1 MSRPRPTAGPA
12 LTTAAA
18 LLGALFQLGPAAR
31 AGGYTGAI
39 AGTVRGP
46 GGAPLQ
52 GITVYA
58 YDSTGNGAGVNA
70 VSAANGSYT
79 IVDVPPGTYW
89 VHAQMTFGN
98 PAGYLGQ
105 TYAGISCTT
114 NCDGRAG
121 TEVAVADVTT
131 PGIDFDIKVGGTI
144 QGTVTAAG
152 TGIGLSVSVQA
163 FDLRKRYMGSTYSE
177 ASNGSYTITGL
188 PPGEY
193 YVQTYSAGS
202 RADQLHPGLPCGNNQ
217 CDTFAGTPLPT
228 GATGVNFVLAAG
240 SSIAGTIRRVDATGI
255 FEAQVEVWK
264 GTERFG
270 IDFYTEADGD
280 YVVAGLPVGTGY
292 RVFVKKT
299 GFVSEV
305 YPDAP
310 CPGGICGFA
319 TAGDPIDIATAGQA
333 IVGKDLELAPGYSIS
348 GALTPLNTL
357 TTVQLFNGAGLVAEK
372 QTGSSY
378 TFSDLPNSTYWV
390 RASMTK
396 RISELFDD
404 TPCAGA
410 CSVGIGD
417 PVTIAGANVE
427 GIDFALA
434 PANEIRGTV
443 RNVNG
448 DPISGLAVEVR
459 NSSGVLMST
468 GFTGPDGT
476 YASNTEGLP
485 VGSYGVRTR
494 QPAGPGRYLD
504 QIWNARPCDP
514 GCGPTSGDGVAVA
527 AGVDTTGIDFALH
540 PAGLDFYTLPPCR
553 LHDSRSGPPI
563 GANTLVPLRLEAGCG
578 IPGNAVSVSANVTVT
593 SATGAGH
600 LAIWPINLASA
611 PNTTVINFGPGQT
624 RANNAI
630 LALSLAGLQNIT
642 ARGTLAGD
650 APTYHLVIDVNGYFA
665 QTMPP

>member
-1 MSRPRPTAGPA
+1 MSRRCPTAGPA
-12 LTTAAA
+12 LATATGLIGA
-18 LLGALFQLGPAAR
+18 LLLLVPPAP
-31 AGGYTGAI
+31 AGGFTGAI

-46 GGAPLQ
+46 GGTPLQ
-52 GITVYA
+52 GVPVFA
-58 YDSTGNGAGVNA
+58 YDSTGTPAGINA
-70 VSAANGSYT
+70 VSAADGTYT
-79 IVDVPPGTYW
+79 IIDVPPGNFW
-89 VHAQMTFGN
+89 VRAQFAFGN
-98 PAGYLGQ
+98 PDGYLGQ

-121 TEVAVADVTT
+121 TEVAVGYVAT
-131 PGIDFDIKVGGTI
+131 PGIDFDIKVGGAI

-152 TGIGLSVSVQA
+152 TGTGLSVSVQA
-163 FDLRKRYMGSTYSE
+163 FDRRRRFMGSQYSS
-177 ASNGSYTITGL
+177 AVNGSYTITGL

-217 CDTFAGTPLPT
+217 CDTFEGTPVPT
-228 GATGVNFVLAAG
+228 GTTGVNFILAAG
-240 SSIAGTIRRVDATGI
+240 SSIAGTITRVDATGI

-270 IDFYTEADGD
+270 IDFSTEADGD
-280 YVVAGLPVGTGY
+280 YWVGGLPVGAGY

-299 GFVSEV
+299 GVVSEV
-305 YPDAP
+305 YPNAP
-310 CPGGICGFA
+310 CPGGRCDFA
-319 TAGDPIDIATAGQA
+319 TAGDPIDIVTAGQA
-333 IVGKDLELAPGYSIS
+333 IVDKDLELAPGYSIS
-348 GALTPLNTL
+348 GSLTPPSTSTTLQLLNSS
-357 TTVQLFNGAGLVAEK
+357 GLIAEK

-396 RISELFDD
+396 RLSELFDD

-410 CSVGIGD
+410 CSRALGD
-417 PVTIAGANVE
+417 SITINGADVV

-448 DPISGLAVEVR
+448 DPISGLTVEVR
-459 NSSGVLMST
+459 NVSGVLMSE
-468 GFTGPDGT
+468 GSTGPDGT
-476 YASNTEGLP
+476 YATNTEGLP

-494 QPAGPGRYLD
+494 QPAGLGKYLD

-540 PAGLDFYTLPPCR
+540 PAGLDFYSLPPCR

-563 GANTLVPLRLEAGCG
+563 AANTLVPLRLEAACG

-593 SATGAGH
+593 AATAAGH
-600 LAIWPINLASA
+600 LAIWPTNLSSA
-611 PNTTVINFGPGQT
+611 PNTTVINFAPGQT

-630 LALSLAGLQNIT
+630 LALAVVGLKNIT
-642 ARGTLAGD
+642 ARGTMAGG
-650 APTYHLVIDVNGYFA
+650 AAYHLVIDVNGYFA
-665 QTMPP
+665 QTIPP